1 MTAPEKQKGPHARE
15 WVLYRL
21 WMGQVLSALGS
32 SVTGFSIS
40 IKVYEMTG
48 SVAMMVAL
56 NFVSTAPLFWLGI
69 LAGTFVDTKGPRTI
83 LLLANGTGLAAS
95 FGLFLATGLGQPLVG
110 ILIFAAFANS
120 AAGAFIQTA
129 LHTLVPSF
137 VPRERLQLVNGR
149 VSAAQSIPHLL
160 GPAAGALL
168 LSVAPLQIVFL
179 FNAATF
185 AAALAIT
192 AMFRHTPPAQTGEQE
207 PFARRVTQ
215 GARWIKAHPPFAWL
229 TLFFALGTGFN
240 GMASGLVAAYILMR
254 TGNDETA
261 LAITN
266 VMLMLGVMLGGLLS
280 APAARLFGPLTAI
293 GIGSAFSAL
302 GRMGLG
308 LGGSPMVWGCSQL
321 GRGTGAILAA
331 SASNRLFQEAAPERI
346 RGSVLGTQR
355 AFSGGLF
362 PIAIILGGII
372 GSAASAEGYAGL
384 AACFVVFGVL
394 ELATLVLLAR
404 VKMTPESLRPLP
416 AEAE

>member
-1 MTAPEKQKGPHARE
+1 MTAPERQEASHARE
-15 WVLYRL
+15 WALYRL

-40 IKVYEMTG
+40 LKVYEMTG

-69 LAGTFVDTKGPRTI
+69 LAGTYVDTKGPRTI
-83 LLLANGTGLAAS
+83 LLLANGVGLATS
-95 FGLFLATGLGQPLVG
+95 FGLFLVTALGQPLVG
-110 ILIFAAFANS
+110 VLIFAAFANS

-168 LSVAPLQIVFL
+168 LSVAPFQIVFL

-185 AAALAIT
+185 AVALAVT
-192 AMFRHTPPAQTGEQE
+192 TTLRHTPPARAGGQE
-207 PFARRVTQ
+207 PFSRRVTQ

-229 TLFFALGTGFN
+229 SLFFALGTGFN
-240 GMASGLVAAYILMR
+240 GMATGLVAAYILMR
-254 TGNDETA
+254 TGNDEVA

-293 GIGSAFSAL
+293 AIGSAFSAL
-302 GRMGLG
+302 GRVGLG
-308 LGGSPMVWGCSQL
+308 LGGSPMAWGCSQL

-331 SASNRLFQEAAPERI
+331 SASNRLFQEAAPEGI

-362 PIAIILGGII
+362 PIAVILGGVI
-372 GSAASAEGYAGL
+372 GSAASSGGYAGL
-384 AACFVVFGVL
+384 AACFVVFGLL
-394 ELATLVLLAR
+394 ELATLVLLLR
-404 VKMTPESLRPLP
+404 VKMAPEDFQPLP